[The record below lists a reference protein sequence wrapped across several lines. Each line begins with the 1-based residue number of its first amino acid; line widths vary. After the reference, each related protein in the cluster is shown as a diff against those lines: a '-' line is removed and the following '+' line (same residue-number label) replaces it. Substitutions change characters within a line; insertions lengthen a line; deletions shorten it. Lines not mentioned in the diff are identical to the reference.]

1 MDSHLTRAQL
11 NELRAALE
19 AKRDALQRALATHGR
34 PIDDDVREI
43 EELDAAERD
52 IALTDDLAVGEH
64 AHRQLEAVE
73 AALTAMDAG
82 TYGQSVVTG
91 DPIPYERLK
100 AVPWARTNADE

>member
-1 MDSHLTRAQL
+1 MDSHLTQAQL

-34 PIDDDVREI
+34 RIEDDDREI

-52 IALTDDLAVGEH
+52 IALTDDVAVGEH

-73 AALTAMDAG
+73 EALAAMQEG
-82 TYGQSVVTG
+82 SYGRSVVSG
-91 DPIPYERLK
+91 DPIPFERLK